1 MIIIKL
7 GGSVITNK
15 SKECNFNSKA
25 VLKLLTEIK
34 NFSDENSKPNL
45 KLIIVHGAGS
55 FGHINA
61 KKYQI
66 QNGYI
71 ENDQFPGISKVHRD
85 VRNLNTMML
94 NKFSSFGFSCISLPP
109 MVIMRNKDKQLIKIE
124 FEFFRRVLELD
135 CIPITYGDIVFDETL
150 KFSICS
156 GDSIIHKLAQ
166 EFKPVKVIFAT
177 DVDGLHTSNPIL
189 DPNAQLIRHLDS
201 SSFSTACT
209 SQNINPDVTGGIFL
223 KASIALA
230 LAQSGIETH
239 IINGTKGGRLYSA
252 LCGEDVIGTV
262 AKLK

>member
-15 SKECNFNSKA
+15 SKECNFNSNA
-25 VLKLLTEIK
+25 VSLLLSEVK
-34 NFSDENSKPNL
+34 RFLEKKENRNL
-45 KLIIVHGAGS
+45 KFILVHGAGS

-71 ENDQFPGISKVHRD
+71 NNDQIPGISKVHRD
-85 VRNLNTMML
+85 VRDLNLMML
-94 NKFSSFGFSCISLPP
+94 KNLLSFGISCISLPP
-109 MVIMRNKDKQLIKIE
+109 MAIMRNENKLLVNIE
-124 FEFFRRVLELD
+124 FEVFRRVLELN
-135 CIPITYGDIVFDETL
+135 CIPITYGDIVFDESL

-189 DPNAQLIRHLDS
+189 DSNAQLISHLDS
-201 SSFSTACT
+201 ESFSSACT
-209 SQNINPDVTGGIFL
+209 TQNVNPDVTGGIFL
-223 KASIALA
+223 KATIALA

-239 IINGTKGGRLYSA
+239 IINGTKEGRLYSA
-252 LCGEDVIGTV
+252 LCGEDVIGTI
-262 AKLK
+262 AK